1 MPQFP
6 KDYTSRIHSNQYNN
20 YMTAHCPTEVSLAV
34 QYLKKAENQTRIVF
48 YYPGDDKTRCLAV
61 IKKIT
66 YYRLSSCEQKLSLLF
81 FKAIAKFPPTLP
93 PLLFQSIDKYHQTRL
108 LGRHTRQ
115 SYCRHLFFPSFPL
128 GVSDSSF
135 FATSANN
142 FACLSCQKLCS
153 YTAFTIIFE
162 GGLQYTST
170 FSVDFC
176 SVK

>member
-66 YYRLSSCEQKLSLLF
+66 YYRLSSSEQKLSFALF
-81 FKAIAKFPPTLP
+81 LKQLQNSHQPFPLFYFSQLINIIRHGFQAGTHDRAIADT
-93 PLLFQSIDKYHQTRL
+93 Y
-108 LGRHTRQ
+108 
-115 SYCRHLFFPSFPL
+115 FFPSFPL

-162 GGLQYTST
+162 GGYNIHPHLVSI
-170 FSVDFC
+170 FVA
-176 SVK
+176 